1 MRMDDLAAM
10 TKLSRRALEYADL
23 DTLFGEAVALLAGAL
38 RAKYC
43 TVLELLPDGDALLLR
58 AGVGWRDGLV
68 GHATV
73 PAASESQGGYTLLRS
88 EPVVIEDLAT
98 ETRFRAPSLLTDHGV
113 VSGMS
118 VVIEGKDTP
127 FGVLSLHTS
136 VQRTF
141 TEDDVRLLS
150 LTANLLSTAIRHFAD
165 QRALRDEREHLTN
178 AQRIGH
184 LGSWDNNYSTNTLEW
199 SDEVYR
205 IFGVAPQEF
214 GATEDAFIAAVHP
227 DDRLRVI
234 DAISASVTER
244 RPYDIQHRIVRR
256 DGSVRTVHGQGEVT
270 FESDGTPSHILGTV
284 LDITDRVEAE
294 RTVAESEERLRAIVD
309 TVRSGIVI
317 TDEQGAIRFT
327 NRACEEMFGYS
338 PGELTRLNADV
349 MIPESEREHARAR
362 SAAMLRGEEVQ
373 SRFRAQRVRKDG
385 SAIYVD
391 VGTSVV
397 SLPGEPDG
405 ILVELRDVTE
415 EVQLQAQLLQVQKS
429 EALGTLVAGVAH
441 DFNNL
446 LTSILGGI
454 ELARRRPDQAERW
467 LVKAQR
473 AAERSAQL
481 VQQLVTFSRPSQHD
495 TAPIDT
501 TETVREAV
509 AMARDTFDR
518 RIQISFEVVEE
529 LPPVLGNHG
538 ELVQVVM
545 NLLLNARDAVSER
558 LEKGDDERYDPM
570 IGITVDAAPGSG
582 AIATHVRLVV
592 QDNGVGMSEDVRARA
607 FDPFFSTK
615 EIGKGTG
622 LAIVYRIIRDQRAL
636 RSSCTPSRVAAR
648 PSQSGCPPRAE
659 RARRASKAASP
670 TNGGS
675 GVTAR
680 CSSSTTTQRCS
691 SSSMSRSWVSAAT
704 WW

>member
-1 MRMDDLAAM
+1 M
-10 TKLSRRALEYADL
+10 
-23 DTLFGEAVALLAGAL
+23 
-38 RAKYC
+38 
-43 TVLELLPDGDALLLR
+43 
-58 AGVGWRDGLV
+58 
-68 GHATV
+68 
-73 PAASESQGGYTLLRS
+73 
-88 EPVVIEDLAT
+88 
-98 ETRFRAPSLLTDHGV
+98 
-113 VSGMS
+113 
-118 VVIEGKDTP
+118 
-127 FGVLSLHTS
+127 
-136 VQRTF
+136 
-141 TEDDVRLLS
+141 
-150 LTANLLSTAIRHFAD
+150 
-165 QRALRDEREHLTN
+165 
-178 AQRIGH
+178 
-184 LGSWDNNYSTNTLEW
+184 
-199 SDEVYR
+199 
-205 IFGVAPQEF
+205 
-214 GATEDAFIAAVHP
+214 
-227 DDRLRVI
+227 I
-234 DAISASVTER
+234 DAISASVTEH

-270 FESDGTPSHILGTV
+270 FESDGTPSHIWGTV
-284 LDITDRVEAE
+284 LDITDRAEAE
-294 RTVAESEERLRAIVD
+294 RTIAESEERLRAIVD

-338 PGELTRLNADV
+338 PGELMRLNADV
-349 MIPESEREHARAR
+349 MIPESEREHATAR

-481 VQQLVTFSRPSQHD
+481 VQQLVTFSRPSQYD

-518 RIQISFEVVEE
+518 RIQISFEAVEE

-607 FDPFFSTK
+607 FDPYFSTK

-622 LAIVYRIIRDQRAL
+622 LGLAIVYRIIRDHGGSLEL
-636 RSSCTPSRVAAR
+636 RSVLGGGTTFSIRLPATRREGTEGEQGGEPDERWLGRDRVLLVLDDDPTVLERVDVALMGVGCDVVVTSDVREALGVAQER
-648 PSQSGCPPRAE
+648 SFDLLILDLNMSTMSGWQAFDRFREIDPGCPSSSPPAVALPQRPASE
-659 RARRASKAASP
+659 ARRACCP
-670 TNGGS
+670 
-675 GVTAR
+675 
-680 CSSSTTTQRCS
+680 
-691 SSSMSRSWVSAAT
+691 SRIRQTSWCKR
-704 WW
+704 